1 LSYLLFT
8 KEKGLSEKIKEIIF
22 LIEEDVDGGYNAQ
35 ALGYSIYTEGE
46 TVNELRENIKEALHC
61 HFDSKDIIS
70 GVPYPLSYHYL
81 D

>member
-1 LSYLLFT
+1 M
-8 KEKGLSEKIKEIIF
+8 KEIIF

-61 HFDSKDIIS
+61 HFDSEDIIP
-70 GVPYPLSYHYL
+70 GVVRLHFVREELMNYA
-81 D
+81 